1 MTQRWHLRIHHS
13 GLSISLLLVSASVLV
28 ACGSGQSLAPNPVP
42 TIASLSPSS
51 VTAGAP
57 ATTLTITGT
66 GFLTT
71 SSVQWNQAPRTATY
85 VSGTQLTVALVQ
97 SDLTTGEI
105 VQITVT
111 DPAPGGGTSNVMTF
125 TINNPVPSIFGLS
138 QAGAAVGSGATTLNV
153 SGSGFDP
160 ASVVQWNRTNLPTTF
175 LDNSSLSAT
184 VAATNLLQLG
194 NFSVSVFNPAPGGG
208 FSASLPFT
216 TYLALPTNDLVY
228 NPVDQ
233 LLYAT
238 VPSSAGSP
246 LGNSI
251 VSIDPNT
258 GLIGAPIWVGSEP
271 NRLAISDDGTTAWV
285 SLLGSPSML
294 KADPTA
300 GPTPVQVYFPG
311 GWGENF
317 YVTDVKVLP
326 GTTDSV
332 AAAEEGIV
340 SIYDDSVQRPKT
352 SSDYS
357 VTSSTAAS
365 FLTFGTTPST
375 LYGYY
380 YTPSL
385 IVYSVDST
393 GISAAQNPTSPG
405 QGSYDLRFDNGRLY
419 LTSGG
424 VFDAATG
431 NLLGTF
437 AAAGPVAPDSSVGR
451 AFILNSPN
459 NVAPAPTQ
467 VTAFDLQTFASI
479 GSVAIGG
486 IQPGS
491 FPLATPSGP
500 PMTLVRWGQDGLAFR
515 NTGQLYI
522 LHSAL
527 VRDLSGTPADVSV
540 RVAAPASS
548 VTGAQTTFTITVT
561 NNGPNAAAN
570 VVLVTTTTPAAIP
583 VSATA
588 SQGTCSGAA
597 VVSCSLGSLAS
608 GATVT
613 VVVLPSSAG
622 SLTDTALVSAA
633 TFDPDDSNNTASAST
648 TVTGNPYGGMPI
660 LTSLAPQ
667 SAAVGSPALSL
678 TVNGANF
685 AADSTVAW
693 NGISLATSFVSA
705 SQLTATVDAGLLSSP
720 GYANVTVQS
729 GTFVSALLPFS
740 IFQSVALDANDIV
753 FDPFTRQLY
762 ASVPSTATQVAGNS
776 IVAIDPASGALG
788 SPIAIGSEP
797 TRMSISDDGQYLY
810 TVLSG
815 TNEVRRLDL
824 PTLTLGTRFTPVGGV
839 PAAPAPY
846 AAEDVSVMPGNHDA
860 VVTVGYAHGIQLWD
874 VSASGAI
881 PRPLTVSLGGNIYEG
896 DALAWGD
903 SSHLYSNDEGLDP
916 SQLHRFSVGS
926 TSFAEMDA
934 TYLDGVAGAIT
945 YSGGL
950 IFSDGGSV
958 VDPSGVPP
966 VTPHLAGRY
975 INADGTGG
983 GASAVDTILNRVFF
997 LNPNSYGVTSR
1008 TISSFDAKKF
1018 IPAATLEMNNILGDA
1033 FDLRRWGKDGLAFR
1047 MRTDFWGNGTG
1058 QILLVNGPFVLPR
1071 SSTLN
1076 PAPSLSSTVP
1086 SNGSVGGSNLWLTV
1100 VGSQF
1105 VPGAVVQWNG
1115 ADRTTFF
1122 VDSGHLH
1129 VAIPAADLTV
1139 ARTVTLQVL
1148 NPDPSAGASGTLS
1161 FVVQ

>member
-1 MTQRWHLRIHHS
+1 M
-13 GLSISLLLVSASVLV
+13 A
-28 ACGSGQSLAPNPVP
+28 LA
-42 TIASLSPSS
+42 
-51 VTAGAP
+51 
-57 ATTLTITGT
+57 
-66 GFLTT
+66 
-71 SSVQWNQAPRTATY
+71 
-85 VSGTQLTVALVQ
+85 Q

-111 DPAPGGGTSNVMTF
+111 NPAPGGGTSNAMTF
-125 TINNPVPSIFGLS
+125 TVNNPVPSITGLS
-138 QAGAAVGSGATTLNV
+138 QAGAAVGSGAITLDV

-160 ASVVQWNRTNLPTTF
+160 ASVVQWNGTNLPTTF
-175 LDNSSLSAT
+175 LDSSSLSAT
-184 VAATNLLQLG
+184 VPTTNLLQLG
-194 NFSVSVFNPAPGGG
+194 NYSVSVFNPAPGGG

-228 NPVDQ
+228 NPVKQ

-238 VPSSAGSP
+238 VPSSAGPP

-311 GWGENF
+311 GLGNNF
-317 YVTDVKVLP
+317 YVTDVKLLP

-332 AAAEEGIV
+332 AVTEEGIV
-340 SIYDDSVQRPKT
+340 SIYDDTVQRPNT
-352 SSDYS
+352 SSNYS

-365 FLTFGTTPST
+365 LLTFGTTPST

-437 AAAGPVAPDSSVGR
+437 AASGPVAPDSSVGR

-491 FPLATPSGP
+491 FPLVTPSGP

-515 NTGQLYI
+515 NTRQLYI
-522 LHSAL
+522 LHSSL

-540 RVAAPASS
+540 GVAAPASAI
-548 VTGAQTTFTITVT
+548 TGTQTTFTITVT
-561 NNGPNAAAN
+561 NNGPNPASN
-570 VVLVTTTTPAAIP
+570 VALVTTLTPAPIP
-583 VSATA
+583 DSVTA
-588 SQGTCSGAA
+588 SQGSCSVAT
-597 VVSCSLGSLAS
+597 VVNCSLGSLSS
-608 GATVT
+608 GSTATVT
-613 VVVLPSSAG
+613 VVVLPTSDG
-622 SLTDTALVSAA
+622 NLTDTALVSAA
-633 TFDPDDSNNTASAST
+633 TFDPDDSNNSASAST
-648 TVTGNPYGGMPI
+648 SVTGTPYDGMPV

-667 SAAVGSPALSL
+667 SAPVGSPTLSL
-678 TVNGANF
+678 TLNGSNF
-685 AADSTVAW
+685 AADSTVTW
-693 NGISLATSFVSA
+693 NGMSLPTSFVSV
-705 SQLTATVDAGLLSSP
+705 SQLTAAVDASLLSSP

-729 GTFVSALLPFS
+729 GTFVSAALPFS

-753 FDPFTRQLY
+753 FDPFTRKLY
-762 ASVPSTATQVAGNS
+762 ASVPSTAPQVAGNS
-776 IVAIDPASGALG
+776 IVAIDPVSGALS
-788 SPIAIGSEP
+788 SPIPIGTEP

-810 TVLSG
+810 AVLSG
-815 TNEVRRLDL
+815 TNEVRRMDL
-824 PTLTLGTRFTPVGGV
+824 SSLTPGARFTTVGGV
-839 PAAPAPY
+839 SAAPAPY
-846 AAEDVSVMPGNHDA
+846 AAEDVSVVPGNNGA
-860 VVTVGYAHGIQLWD
+860 VATVGYGYGIQVWD
-874 VSASGAI
+874 VSDSGATA
-881 PRPLTVSLGGNIYEG
+881 RTLTVALGGDIYEG

-903 SSHLYSNDEGLDP
+903 SSHLYSNDEG
-916 SQLHRFSVGS
+916 SLHRFSVGAS
-926 TSFAEMDA
+926 SFAEVDE
-934 TYLDGVAGAIT
+934 TYLDGVAGAIA
-945 YSGGL
+945 YAGGL

-975 INADGTGG
+975 INADGTAGG
-983 GASAVDTILNRVFF
+983 GTTAVDTILNRVFF

-1008 TISSFDAKKF
+1008 TISSFDEQKF
-1018 IPAATLEMNNILGDA
+1018 IPAATLTIDNILGDA
-1033 FDLRRWGKDGLAFR
+1033 FDLRRWGKNGLAFR

-1076 PAPSLSSTVP
+1076 PAPSLLSTVP
-1086 SNGSVGGSNLWLTV
+1086 SSGSVGGSNLWLTV

-1115 ADRTTFF
+1115 ADRTTVFL
-1122 VDSGHLH
+1122 DSGHLQ
-1129 VAIPAADLTV
+1129 VAIPAADLAVAQTV
-1139 ARTVTLQVL
+1139 ILQVL

-1161 FVVQ
+1161 FVVE